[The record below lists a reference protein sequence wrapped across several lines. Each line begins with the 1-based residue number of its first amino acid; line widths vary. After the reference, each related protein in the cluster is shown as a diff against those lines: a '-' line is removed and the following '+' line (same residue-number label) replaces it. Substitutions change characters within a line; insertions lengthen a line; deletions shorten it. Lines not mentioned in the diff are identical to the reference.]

1 MGMYHKNHFVG
12 AKRKRYIKQQTSRG
26 MRRAAKKSCRPEQEE
41 RITLTSKS
49 RNLHGYSSLLFS

>member
-1 MGMYHKNHFVG
+1 MKKVILVPGTIVLK
-12 AKRKRYIKQQTSRG
+12 KRETSRG

>member
-12 AKRKRYIKQQTSRG
+12 EKRKRYIKRQT
-26 MRRAAKKSCRPEQEE
+26 AKKSSRPEQEE